1 MSKKISH
8 EQALSGLINALDH
21 AISKGA
27 FTREQVVQL
36 NDLIKLFTEPQAKA
50 QEELALADA
59 VVQTNGVPQDPSKPR
74 P

>member
-1 MSKKISH
+1 MSQKISH

-27 FTREQVVQL
+27 FTREQVAQL
-36 NDLIKLFTEPQAKA
+36 DKLIAMFSGPQIEEK
-50 QEELALADA
+50 EELAVEAA
-59 VVQTNGVPQDPSKPR
+59 VDNQDPKDPSKR